1 MRSGKFHLLSVM
13 RPSVPALLNYLAAA
27 FAGCR
32 HQAVE
37 IAVKTLAPFL
47 GPATAYLIGRKQ

>member
-1 MRSGKFHLLSVM
+1 
-13 RPSVPALLNYLAAA
+13 VPALLNYLAAA